1 MVELAGKVAIVTGA
15 ASGIGL
21 AVARDFAKHGIRV
34 TVSDIDVEGGKTAA
48 AALPGARFR
57 AADMAKSEDVQ
68 RLVAETIA
76 AEGQV
81 DILVNN
87 AGIQYVAP
95 LTEFPEAKW
104 RQIIEIMLTAPFL
117 LTKAVLPGMY
127 ARKWGRILNIASVHA
142 LRASAF
148 KAAYVTAKHGLLG
161 LTRVTALEGAEH
173 GVTCNAICPS
183 YVRTPLVEKQI
194 ADQARVHGIPESEVV
209 EKIMVTEGAIHRLLE
224 PEEVAQLVTYLCT
237 DAASAITGSAQT
249 IDCGWTAQS
258 PARSL
263 DKPCTQFGLHHFAHC
278 IAWQRIC

>member
-1 MVELAGKVAIVTGA
+1 MAGIEGKVAIVTGA

-21 AVARDFAKHGIRV
+21 AVARDFAKQGIRV
-34 TVSDIDVEGGKTAA
+34 TLSDIDIERGQAA
-48 AALPGARFR
+48 AAELPGARFQ
-57 AADMAKSEDVQ
+57 AADMTKSADIE
-68 RLVAETIA
+68 RLVADTIA

-95 LTEFPEAKW
+95 ITEFPEAKW
-104 RQIIEIMLTAPFL
+104 RQIIDLMLTAPFL
-117 LTKAVLPGMY
+117 LTKAVLPEMY
-127 ARKWGRILNIASVHA
+127 TRKWGRIINIASVHA

-148 KAAYVTAKHGLLG
+148 KSAYVSAKHGLLG

-209 EKIMVTEGAIHRLLE
+209 EKIMVAEAPIHRLLE

-237 DAASAITGSAQT
+237 DAASGITGSAQS
-249 IDCGWTAQS
+249 IDCGWTA
-258 PARSL
+258 
-263 DKPCTQFGLHHFAHC
+263 H
-278 IAWQRIC
+278 

>member
-1 MVELAGKVAIVTGA
+1 MAELEGKVAIVTGA

-21 AVARDFAKHGIRV
+21 AIARDFAQHGMLV
-34 TVSDIDVEGGKTAA
+34 TLSDIDVEAGRTAA
-48 AALPGARFR
+48 AALPGARFL
-57 AADMAKSEDVQ
+57 AADMAKREDVQ
-68 RLVAETIA
+68 RLASQTIA
-76 AEGQV
+76 DEGRV

-95 LTEFPEAKW
+95 ITEFPEAKW
-104 RQIIEIMLTAPFL
+104 QQIIDIMLTAPFL

-127 ARKWGRILNIASVHA
+127 THKWGRIVNIASVHA

-148 KAAYVTAKHGLLG
+148 KSAYVSAKHGLLG

-209 EKIMVTEGAIHRLLE
+209 EKIMVSEAPIHRLLE

-237 DAASAITGSAQT
+237 DAASGITGSAQS
-249 IDCGWTAQS
+249 IDCGWTA
-258 PARSL
+258 
-263 DKPCTQFGLHHFAHC
+263 H
-278 IAWQRIC
+278 

>member
-1 MVELAGKVAIVTGA
+1 MAGIEGKVAIVTGA

-21 AVARDFAKHGIRV
+21 SVAHDFAKHGIRV
-34 TVSDIDVEGGKTAA
+34 TLSDIDIEGGQAA
-48 AALPGARFR
+48 AAELAGARFQ
-57 AADMAKSEDVQ
+57 AADMTKSADIE
-68 RLVAETIA
+68 RLVAETSA

-87 AGIQYVAP
+87 AGIQHVAP
-95 LTEFPEAKW
+95 ITEFPEAKW
-104 RQIIEIMLTAPFL
+104 RQIIDLMLTAPFL

-127 ARKWGRILNIASVHA
+127 THKWGRIINIASVHA

-148 KAAYVTAKHGLLG
+148 KSAYVSAKHGLLG

-209 EKIMVTEGAIHRLLE
+209 EKIMVAEAPIHRLLE
-224 PEEVAQLVTYLCT
+224 PDEVAQLVTFLCT
-237 DAASAITGSAQT
+237 DAASGITGSAPT
-249 IDCGWTAQS
+249 IDCGWTA
-258 PARSL
+258 
-263 DKPCTQFGLHHFAHC
+263 H
-278 IAWQRIC
+278 